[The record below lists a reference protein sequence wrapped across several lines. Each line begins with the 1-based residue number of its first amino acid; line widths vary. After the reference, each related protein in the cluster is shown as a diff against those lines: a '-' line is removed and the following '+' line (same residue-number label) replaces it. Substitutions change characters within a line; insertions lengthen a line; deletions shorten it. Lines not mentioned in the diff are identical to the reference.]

1 MRIMTMTRTYNYSN
15 KRRTAI
21 FLFGFMLLCIALASC
36 APMSVNSST
45 PVAKDSGEYTLGV
58 GDTVRINVYG
68 QEEMS
73 QEYTVEP
80 DGVISL
86 PLAGTIGAAGYSARE
101 VEQAIV
107 TKLHPDYMINPKVSV
122 EVIGFRSMYVLGEV
136 QQPGK
141 YEYVPNMTVMQ
152 AVAIAG
158 GYTYRA
164 AENSAEVTR
173 HVKGALNTFT
183 VDDKT
188 MLKPGDTILIKRRWF

>member
-1 MRIMTMTRTYNYSN
+1 MTRTFNYSN

-21 FLFGFMLLCIALASC
+21 FLFGFMLLCAALAAC

-45 PVAKDSGEYTLGV
+45 PVAKDAGEYTLGV

-107 TKLHPDYMINPKVSV
+107 AKLHPDYMVNPKVSV

>member
-1 MRIMTMTRTYNYSN
+1 MTRTFYYSN
-15 KRRTAI
+15 KRRTGI
-21 FLFGFMLLCIALASC
+21 FLFGLMLLCIAVVGC
-36 APMSVNSST
+36 APVSVNSTT
-45 PVAKDSGEYTLGV
+45 PVPHDTGDYTLGV

-86 PLAGTIGAAGYSARE
+86 PLAGTVGAAGYSARE
-101 VEQAIV
+101 IEQAIV
-107 TKLHPDYMINPKVSV
+107 TKLHPDYMVNPKVSV

-173 HVKGALNTFT
+173 HVKGALKTFT

>member
-1 MRIMTMTRTYNYSN
+1 MTRTFYYSN
-15 KRRTAI
+15 KRRTGI
-21 FLFGFMLLCIALASC
+21 FLFGLMLLCIAIVGC
-36 APMSVNSST
+36 APMSVNSTT
-45 PVAKDSGEYTLGV
+45 PVPHDTGDYTLGV

-86 PLAGTIGAAGYSARE
+86 PLAGTVGAAGYSARE
-101 VEQAIV
+101 IEQAIV
-107 TKLHPDYMINPKVSV
+107 TKLHPDYMVNPKVSV

-173 HVKGALNTFT
+173 HVKGALKTFT

>member
-1 MRIMTMTRTYNYSN
+1 MNMNGFDILNI
-15 KRRTAI
+15 RRTAI
-21 FLFGFMLLCIALASC
+21 VFTIALLSIILSGC
-36 APMSVNSST
+36 AMAPVNSTT
-45 PVAKDSGEYTLGV
+45 PVPEANDYVLGV

-73 QEYTVEP
+73 QEYKVEP

-86 PLAGTIGAAGYSARE
+86 PLIGAIGASGYSTRE
-101 VEQAIV
+101 IEDAIV
-107 TKLHPDYMINPKVSV
+107 AKLHPDYMVNPRVSV
-122 EVIGFRSMYVLGEV
+122 ELVSFRSMYVLGEV
-136 QQPGK
+136 QQPGQ

-152 AVAIAG
+152 AVAMAG

-164 AENSAEVTR
+164 SENNAEVTR

>member
-1 MRIMTMTRTYNYSN
+1 MTRTFNYSN
-15 KRRTAI
+15 KRRTGI
-21 FLFGFMLLCIALASC
+21 FLFGLMLLCIAIVGC
-36 APMSVNSST
+36 APMSVNSTT
-45 PVAKDSGEYTLGV
+45 PVPHDTGDYTLGV

-86 PLAGTIGAAGYSARE
+86 PLAGTVGAAGYSARE
-101 VEQAIV
+101 IEQAIV
-107 TKLHPDYMINPKVSV
+107 TKLHPDYMVNPKVSV

-173 HVKGALNTFT
+173 HVKGALKTFT